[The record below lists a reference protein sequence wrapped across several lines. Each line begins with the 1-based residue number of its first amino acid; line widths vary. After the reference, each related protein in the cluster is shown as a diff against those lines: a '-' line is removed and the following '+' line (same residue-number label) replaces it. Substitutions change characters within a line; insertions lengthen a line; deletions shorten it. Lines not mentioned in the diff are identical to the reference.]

1 MSGSRIAMWNNV
13 FQLATVVVQGITA
26 NINNGQHRS
35 NVYCDVNNIT
45 KHQAEQGGTYTAS
58 RDVYVSVTDRDN
70 GYTEVLVAKEG
81 DHLEVLEMDA
91 QVPGQVRV
99 RNTET
104 GDIITVTLNDME
116 DI

>member
-1 MSGSRIAMWNNV
+1 MSGSNTAMWNSV
-13 FQLATVVVQGITA
+13 FQFATVVVQGITA
-26 NINNGQHRS
+26 NLNNQHRS
-35 NVYCDVNNIT
+35 SVYDTVSNIT
-45 KHQAEQGGTYTAS
+45 KHQAEQGGTYAAS

>member
-1 MSGSRIAMWNNV
+1 MSGSNTAMWNNV
-13 FQLATVVVQGITA
+13 FQFATVVVQGITA
-26 NINNGQHRS
+26 NINNANR
-35 NVYCDVNNIT
+35 NNAYDTINNIT
-45 KHQAEQGGTYTAS
+45 KHQAEQGGTYAAS
-58 RDVYVSVTDRDN
+58 RDVYISVTDRDN

-91 QVPGQVRV
+91 QAPGQVRV

>member
-1 MSGSRIAMWNNV
+1 MGGSSIAKWNNV
-13 FQLATVVVQGITA
+13 FQFATVVVQGITA
-26 NINNGQHRS
+26 NLNNQRS
-35 NVYCDVNNIT
+35 NAYDTISNIT
-45 KHQAEQGGTYTAS
+45 KHQAEQGGTYAAS
-58 RDVYVSVTDRDN
+58 RDVYISVTDRDN

-91 QVPGQVRV
+91 QAPGQVRV